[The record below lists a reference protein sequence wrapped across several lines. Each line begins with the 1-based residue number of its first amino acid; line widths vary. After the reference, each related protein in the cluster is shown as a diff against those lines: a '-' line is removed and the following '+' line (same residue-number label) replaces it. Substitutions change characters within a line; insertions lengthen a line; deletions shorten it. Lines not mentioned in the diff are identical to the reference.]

1 MKYLQNSEALSYQ
14 DHQVLPVCGSQPHR
28 HVGIRSTET
37 VGRRLVCP
45 GGQQG
50 GRRPALNL
58 DGGVATPGRFLA
70 CMVYL
75 VELPKYTHKI
85 MSEQIAIN
93 FFTKMLAKSPSS
105 EFAI

>member
-1 MKYLQNSEALSYQ
+1 MLS
-14 DHQVLPVCGSQPHR
+14 VCGSQPHR
-28 HVGIRSTET
+28 HVGVRSTET
-37 VGRRLVCP
+37 ANRRLVRP

-58 DGGVATPGRFLA
+58 DGGVAALGRFLA
-70 CMVYL
+70 CIVHL

-93 FFTKMLAKSPSS
+93 FFTKPLAKSLCS